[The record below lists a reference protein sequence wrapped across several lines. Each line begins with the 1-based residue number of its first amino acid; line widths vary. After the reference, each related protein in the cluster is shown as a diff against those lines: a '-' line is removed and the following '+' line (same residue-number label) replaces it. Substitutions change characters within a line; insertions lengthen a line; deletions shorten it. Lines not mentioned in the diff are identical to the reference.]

1 MNDCLLRLAP
11 RLRADPRRVIAKLFV
26 PGEEASDSQSRV
38 YQIVERVRK
47 LTEEQVSAGLDA
59 VRVGFVSRHRD
70 FEDILERH
78 ASLVSARLHETQ
90 QFSRQRRLLLG
101 AYLTHEFS
109 VEAAALCNPSMVEH
123 PDQSGVPEGKTRFLM
138 SVRAIG
144 EGHLSSVEFR
154 TGIVWPGGIVVD
166 DPGRFLSTAARTTRD
181 LEKTLI
187 VNRLDD
193 LGVDPATAGQ
203 VLSELPDVFTEE
215 MLRRA
220 MAQLHPHLLA
230 RQAVQKAVQW
240 VGYVVSS
247 QYDLAF
253 PEGTPVGEQL
263 IWPSGAAESH
273 GMEDVRLVRFAGDD
287 GAFLYH
293 GTYTAYDSD
302 HVAPHLLT
310 TQDFRT
316 YRIGPLAGP
325 AARNK
330 GMALFPRRVG
340 GKYLALSRWDREN
353 ISLSAS
359 SDAVYWERGPILRS
373 TIDPWEFI
381 QVGNCGS
388 PIETEAGWLVLTHG
402 VGPMRTYSIGAILLD
417 LDEPHRVLAETA
429 SPLLAPDAQERDG
442 YVPNVVY
449 SCGSLLS
456 DDVLTIPYGISDAA
470 IGFAQIGL
478 ATILER
484 MRRNTE

>member
-1 MNDCLLRLAP
+1 VNDGLLRLPP

-38 YQIVERVRK
+38 YQVVERVRG
-47 LTEEQVSAGLDA
+47 LTEGQVDTGLDV
-59 VRVGFVSRHRD
+59 VRAGFAARHRD
-70 FEDILERH
+70 FDDILERH

-90 QFSRQRRLLLG
+90 QFTRQRRLLLG

-109 VEAAALCNPSMVEH
+109 VEAAALCNPSMVKH
-123 PDQSGVPEGKTRFLM
+123 PDQSGVPHGNTRFLM

-154 TGIVWPGGIVVD
+154 TGIVWPGGIAVD
-166 DPGRFLSTAARTTRD
+166 DPGRLLAAGTRTTRD
-181 LEKTLI
+181 IEKAMM
-187 VNRLDD
+187 VNRLED
-193 LGVDPATAGQ
+193 LGIDPATAGQ

-215 MLRRA
+215 MLRLA
-220 MAQLHPHLLA
+220 MADLHPHLLA
-230 RQAVQKAVQW
+230 RQAVQNAVQW

-247 QYDLAF
+247 QYDLTF
-253 PEGTPVGEQL
+253 PPGTPVGEQL

-273 GMEDVRLVRFAGDD
+273 GMEDVRLVRFADD
-287 GAFLYH
+287 GGTVFYH

-310 TQDFRT
+310 TQDFQT
-316 YRIGPLAGP
+316 YRVGPLSGP

-340 GKYLALSRWDREN
+340 GRYLALSRWDREN

-359 SDAVYWERGPILRS
+359 SDGLYWERGPIVRS

-429 SPLLAPDAQERDG
+429 SPLLEPDADERDG

-449 SCGSLLS
+449 SCGALLS

-470 IGFAQIGL
+470 IGFAQVGL
-478 ATILER
+478 ATALER
-484 MRRNTE
+484 MRRKTA